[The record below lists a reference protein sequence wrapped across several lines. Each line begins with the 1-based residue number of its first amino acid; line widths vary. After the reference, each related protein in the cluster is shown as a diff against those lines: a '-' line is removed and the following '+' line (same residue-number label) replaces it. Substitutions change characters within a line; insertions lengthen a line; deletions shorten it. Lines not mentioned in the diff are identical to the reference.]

1 MTAPRRY
8 RVEHISKFRYG
19 SAAEGCAMLLRLRP
33 GEEFGQRVLSFS
45 LRIWPAA
52 ASVPCSD
59 AFGNRCHLLNVH
71 RTHSR
76 ATVRASSEVQT
87 AAAAL
92 PERMDANAWQAL
104 ADPALALRHWEFLA
118 PSRFTQPTSALAAF
132 TKRHGIRRGPD
143 PLSSIRALSSTLHA
157 VFRYEPGSTAVDSP
171 IERILTTGKGVCQ
184 DYAHVMIAI
193 CRNWGIPSRYVSGY
207 LGPGSGADDS
217 ASAAAAASH
226 AWTECLLP
234 GLGWVGLDP
243 TNGMAAGPAHIRTA
257 AGRDYGDAAPTRG
270 TVFGG
275 GECRLSVRV
284 TVSEL
289 SP

>member
-1 MTAPRRY
+1 MTVPRRY
-8 RVEHISKFRYG
+8 RVEHISKFRYD

-104 ADPALALRHWEFLA
+104 ADPALTLRHWEFPGA
-118 PSRFTQPTSALAAF
+118 EPVHPADIGAFGVSQSGTASAAD
-132 TKRHGIRRGPD
+132 RI

-157 VFRYEPGSTAVDSP
+157 VFLYEP
-171 IERILTTGKGVCQ
+171 
-184 DYAHVMIAI
+184 
-193 CRNWGIPSRYVSGY
+193 
-207 LGPGSGADDS
+207 
-217 ASAAAAASH
+217 
-226 AWTECLLP
+226 
-234 GLGWVGLDP
+234 
-243 TNGMAAGPAHIRTA
+243 
-257 AGRDYGDAAPTRG
+257 AAPPWIRPLNGSSPPARGFAKITRM
-270 TVFGG
+270 
-275 GECRLSVRV
+275 
-284 TVSEL
+284 
-289 SP
+289 